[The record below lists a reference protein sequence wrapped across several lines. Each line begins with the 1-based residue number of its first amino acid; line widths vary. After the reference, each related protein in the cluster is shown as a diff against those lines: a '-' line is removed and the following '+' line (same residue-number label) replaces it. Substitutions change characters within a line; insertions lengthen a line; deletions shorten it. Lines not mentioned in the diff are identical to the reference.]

1 MPRLGIAALALVL
14 AALFVFFFGPM
25 LLGFGKNDQPGAGAG
40 ATPSPTVAASHT
52 PEPTV
57 APSPSPTVY
66 IVVRNDTF
74 SKIARK
80 LGVTIEV
87 LKAANPQIKNIDK
100 IKIGDQVNIPEK
112 VPSGGASAQP

>member
-1 MPRLGIAALALVL
+1 
-14 AALFVFFFGPM
+14 M
-25 LLGFGKNDQPGAGAG
+25 LLGFGKSDQPGAGAG
-40 ATPSPTVAASHT
+40 ATPAPSIAASNT
-52 PEPTV
+52 PTPTV

-87 LKAANPQIKNIDK
+87 LKAANPQIKNIDR
-100 IKIGDQVNIPEK
+100 IKIGDQINIPEV
-112 VPSGGASAQP
+112 VPGGGSSAQP